1 MAKQI
6 QELTIQNE
14 QITIENNK
22 NFMQSNYVNEEFLNV
37 LEENLAMY
45 LHLGDTKKRD
55 WIKKMYKQVN
65 KAKITIKDSLKK
77 KVNKTV

>member
-22 NFMQSNYVNEEFLNV
+22 NFMQSNYVIEEFLNV